1 MRRCYVGVTAMIQ
14 MLSTCHRMP
23 ALLRTGLSAGLGIS
37 LALAALSPAPAL
49 AAAGQHERLDRETRS
64 AMSVGA
70 AVDVILVAQA
80 GLPEL
85 YADLRHAG
93 IKQAVRVPIAHGVAA
108 RLTAS
113 QVSFFASDPR
123 VDRIIYDAPVQLSD
137 TPFDPGALASLYPQV
152 VDAAASWSNRPSPLT
167 GNGIGIAVIDS
178 GIAAHP
184 DLAGRVVTS
193 KDFNPNV
200 NDASDTYGHGTAVA
214 GIIAGDGTASGG
226 AYVGVAPR
234 ASLINIRVNDGTGAA
249 PTSAIMNA
257 LLWATVNRKTYNIRV
272 INLSLQASVQESY
285 QTSPLDAAV
294 EYAWLKG
301 ILVVVAAGNKGP
313 NSELY
318 APANDP
324 YVITVGATDDRGTRT
339 IADDTLAAFSSYGVT
354 QDGFS
359 KPDLVAPG
367 RHIVTTLAA
376 GSAFAVGY
384 PGNLV
389 GSRYIQLS
397 GSSMAAPQVSGVAAL
412 YLEAH
417 PSIGPSQLKG
427 VLRATANKLALPGI
441 GAGYPD
447 AGRAIAYRG
456 TLGNANAG
464 LQPNNYLKVMYMQA
478 RGFTTLPTVS
488 WDSVS
493 WDSVSWDSVSWT
505 DIAWNAVSWSS

>member
-1 MRRCYVGVTAMIQ
+1 PVWERRVVPFDVGADVE
-14 MLSTCHRMP
+14 
-23 ALLRTGLSAGLGIS
+23 LRTEPGVGKRVRVRASQVGQLELLASQLGDQRSPVDLLVAAQPVGFGEVLELFTDLRQAGRNGGSGEVTGKAVESMVPCPPGEAGREAEEAIDDLPLDIQPPPHAPESSKESSAG
-37 LALAALSPAPAL
+37 
-49 AAAGQHERLDRETRS
+49 D
-64 AMSVGA
+64 
-70 AVDVILVAQA
+70 VDVILVAQA

-226 AYVGVAPR
+226 AYVGIAPR

-272 INLSLQASVQESY
+272 INLSLQASVQASY

-427 VLRATANKLALPGI
+427 VLRATA
-441 GAGYPD
+441 
-447 AGRAIAYRG
+447 
-456 TLGNANAG
+456 
-464 LQPNNYLKVMYMQA
+464 
-478 RGFTTLPTVS
+478 
-488 WDSVS
+488 
-493 WDSVSWDSVSWT
+493 
-505 DIAWNAVSWSS
+505 